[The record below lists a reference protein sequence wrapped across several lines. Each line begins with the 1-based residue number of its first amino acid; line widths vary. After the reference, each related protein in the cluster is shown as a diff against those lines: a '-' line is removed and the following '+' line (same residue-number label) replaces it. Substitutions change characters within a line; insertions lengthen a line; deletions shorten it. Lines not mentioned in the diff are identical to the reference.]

1 MRGMIDF
8 IEPFEARDRTT
19 GELLS
24 LIVEKHVG
32 NVPPPP
38 DLTRM
43 TTKEMAK
50 CLGIDGK
57 GAQKIQAAL
66 ELSSRSRPLTRSLPL
81 RNVEDVVLY
90 FRERLGDHRKESFWA
105 LTLDREHHPIDCHRI
120 SEGTLSTTPVH
131 PREAFIPALR
141 DSAAAVIFVHNHPSG
156 DPAPGWIDRDLT
168 DRLLECGDLLGI
180 RVRDHLIVASEGH
193 YSFDAHGGMRSEYG
207 SRTLLETHSL
217 RNGEDVASY
226 FRERLGDYR
235 KESFWALT
243 LNQKHRLLDC
253 HRITEGM
260 LSTTPVPPQKAFLPA
275 LRDSA
280 AAVIF
285 VHNHPSG
292 APAPSIDDRDLA
304 LRLSECGDLLGI
316 RVLDH
321 LVVGSEGHYSFRD
334 HGAIENEGES
344 RAAEAG
350 RQKPAVSTRNEPGRT
365 GGEGGDRRPEPPA
378 SAAMEKPPQQI
389 RDRFRDDGRG
399 R

>member
-105 LTLDREHHPIDCHRI
+105 LTLDRKHHPIDCHRI
-120 SEGTLSTTPVH
+120 SEGTLTMCPVH
-131 PREAFIPALR
+131 PRE
-141 DSAAAVIFVHNHPSG
+141 
-156 DPAPGWIDRDLT
+156 
-168 DRLLECGDLLGI
+168 
-180 RVRDHLIVASEGH
+180 
-193 YSFDAHGGMRSEYG
+193 
-207 SRTLLETHSL
+207 
-217 RNGEDVASY
+217 
-226 FRERLGDYR
+226 
-235 KESFWALT
+235 
-243 LNQKHRLLDC
+243 
-253 HRITEGM
+253 
-260 LSTTPVPPQKAFLPA
+260 AFLPA

-285 VHNHPSG
+285 VHNHTSGNHEPSD
-292 APAPSIDDRDLA
+292 PDRRLTK
-304 LRLSECGDLLGI
+304 RLSKCGNLLGI

-365 GGEGGDRRPEPPA
+365 GGEGVDRRPEPRP